1 MICSTHA
8 RQAEIN
14 NIFLEPQNSRTP
26 LLSLTADVSKVT
38 KIVWV
43 IRLLFRL
50 FLVVAEA
57 I

>member
-14 NIFLEPQNSRTP
+14 NIFLEPRNSRTP
-26 LLSLTADVSKVT
+26 LLSLTADVSRVT
-38 KIVWV
+38 KIVWF